1 MNFYSCMGALVV
13 DWDAFC
19 RTLTVETL
27 RLIGF
32 RSIRAVSTIH
42 AAETLLDEKDFDVV
56 LVDWEMD
63 CSSLLTRLR
72 SNATLQHA
80 LLVAMSFE
88 TNPRLRLDA
97 VREGADAVICKPFS
111 KGLLLRTMNNL
122 FDGPAG
128 RRAKIVRLPVAQR
141 QPAAS
146 SLNLSRYTR
155 PRGAD

>member
-13 DWDAFC
+13 DWDSFC

-32 RSIRAVSTIH
+32 RSIRSVSTIH
-42 AAETLLDEKDFDVV
+42 AAEALCDEKEFDVV

-63 CSSLLTRLR
+63 RASLSTRLR
-72 SNATLQHA
+72 SEASLKHA
-80 LLVAMSFE
+80 LIVAMSFE

-97 VREGADAVICKPFS
+97 IQEGADAVICKPFS
-111 KGLLLRTMNNL
+111 KDLLLRTMNNL

-128 RRAKIVRLPVAQR
+128 RRAKVVRLPVVQR
-141 QPAAS
+141 RPPTGP
-146 SLNLSRYTR
+146 LNLSRYTR
-155 PRGAD
+155 PGSMD